1 MHMLQGQPLN
11 PQASTNSD
19 NNPLFQADI
28 GAKAVLARVRSYADW
43 AMDDSLMKPAPGTPP
58 KNFTAVHDG
67 ELLLP
72 EYVVV
77 RDDGLYVDAARLQES
92 PAAFAAFVSETFSS

>member
-1 MHMLQGQPLN
+1 MHNGKPLN
-11 PQASTNSD
+11 SSATPNVAS
-19 NNPLFQADI
+19 NPLPLANI
-28 GAKAVLARVRSYADW
+28 EAKAVLARVRSYADW

-72 EYVVV
+72 EYVIV
-77 RDDGLYVDAARLQES
+77 RDDGLYVDSARLRES
-92 PAAFAAFVSETFSS
+92 PTAFAAFVSETFDS